1 MDAEAIAKAA
11 PRQVLADHAYD
22 VLVELLV
29 DGRLEAGSAINI
41 DGLAR
46 SMEISR
52 TPIRE
57 ALARL
62 EATSLIRRTA
72 LKGYRVAPLPSTEE
86 LLELMDARL
95 VIEPV
100 NASLACARNNESL
113 VTQLQ
118 DSVDTMAKAPRGAVF
133 AEFREY
139 LQADER
145 FHFLISSGAGNRYL
159 LSAYTALGGQAQR
172 FRLFAGRGVTD
183 AAQAIDEHSQIVR
196 AFAEGDP
203 AGAQAAMTRHLE
215 RARAR
220 TVEESLSTS

>member
-1 MDAEAIAKAA
+1 MDAHAIAKVA
-11 PRQVLADHAYD
+11 PRHVLADHAYE

-41 DGLAR
+41 DALAR

-62 EATSLIRRTA
+62 EATSLVRRTA
-72 LKGYRVAPLPSTEE
+72 MKGYRVAPLPSTEE

-100 NASLACARNNESL
+100 TAFLASGRSDESL
-113 VTQLQ
+113 VQQLQ
-118 DSVDTMAKAPRGAVF
+118 GSLATMTSSPRGAVF
-133 AEFREY
+133 SEFREY
-139 LQADER
+139 LQADEQ
-145 FHFLISSGAGNRYL
+145 FHFLIASGAGNRFL

-172 FRLFAGRGVTD
+172 FRLFTGRGVID
-183 AAQAIDEHSQIVR
+183 ADDAIEEHSRIVQ
-196 AFAEGDP
+196 AFADGDSEG
-203 AGAQAAMTRHLE
+203 ARAAMTRHLE
-215 RARAR
+215 GVRMRSI
-220 TVEESLSTS
+220 EESLGSH

>member
-1 MDAEAIAKAA
+1 MDAIAKAA

-41 DGLAR
+41 DALAR

-62 EATSLIRRTA
+62 ESTSMIRRTA
-72 LKGYRVAPLPSTEE
+72 LKGYRVAPIPSTDE

-100 NASLACARNNESL
+100 NAFLACGRNNQTL

-118 DSVDTMAKAPRGAVF
+118 ETVSVMSTAPRGSVF
-133 AEFREY
+133 SEFRDY
-139 LQADER
+139 LQADEQ
-145 FHFLISSGAGNRYL
+145 FHFLIANGAGNRYL

-183 AAQAIDEHSQIVR
+183 AVEAIDEHTNIVQ
-196 AFAEGDP
+196 AFADGDP
-203 AGAQAAMTRHLE
+203 DGARAAMATHLE
-215 RARAR
+215 RARTR
-220 TVEESLSTS
+220 MIEESLGTY